1 MITIKQL
8 KYILG
13 ILALV
18 GMFIFGYCSNSSKKE
33 YRELKSN
40 YELTQDSLVN
50 QRIINDSIKVA
61 NKETYVLDKNTLNIL
76 FKDVIR
82 DFEQSTGKDIKNLK
96 YALKTQINGKDSF
109 FFYTKDTIYMKDSL
123 PYRGFKYEDSFN
135 SINGAIVK
143 DGVFVNIERRLYLT
157 SYTYNTRKK
166 EPWYKPWKWGKKLIT
181 DVRSDNPKDSVVS
194 IKSILIEK

>member
-8 KYILG
+8 KYIIG
-13 ILALV
+13 VLALA
-18 GMFIFGYCSNSSKKE
+18 GMFLFGYCSNSSKKE
-33 YRELKSN
+33 YQELKTN
-40 YELTQDSLVN
+40 YELTQDSLIK
-50 QRIINDSIKVA
+50 QRVYNDSINIGSK
-61 NKETYVLDKNTLNIL
+61 KTYILDKNTLNIL
-76 FKDVIR
+76 FKDIIK

-123 PYRGFKYEDSFN
+123 PYKGFKYEDSFN
-135 SINGAIVK
+135 TINGAIVK

-157 SYTYNTRKK
+157 SYTYTTRKK

-181 DVRSDNPKDSVVS
+181 DVRSDNPKDSILS